1 MAFSRQQTSANP
13 SQFLPLNENDSQDM
27 ILLQVLTEASAMAV
41 ASPMS
46 PPTSKR
52 GAESAGELATRHY
65 RGVRRRPWGKFAAE
79 IRDSTRHGARV
90 WLGTF
95 DTAEEAAVAYDRAAF
110 RMRGAKAL
118 LNFPPG
124 FVLSDGKVK
133 KEGEEFVERRGL
145 RLYKKVGCAYVDVP
159 IKLISSDELN
169 AKSSSNLIETS
180 VDHSDWLDGSISSP
194 SGEVG
199 DDWVEPVDEFH
210 ELYGL
215 NVSRNLQKAFS
226 YCGSKRFRWKSRKK

>member
-27 ILLQVLTEASAMAV
+27 ILLQVLTEASTMAV

-46 PPTSKR
+46 PPTAKR
-52 GAESAGELATRHY
+52 GAESGGELATRHY

-79 IRDSTRHGARV
+79 IRDSSRHGARV

-133 KEGEEFVERRGL
+133 KEGEELMESRG
-145 RLYKKVGCAYVDVP
+145 
-159 IKLISSDELN
+159 
-169 AKSSSNLIETS
+169 
-180 VDHSDWLDGSISSP
+180 
-194 SGEVG
+194 
-199 DDWVEPVDEFH
+199 
-210 ELYGL
+210 
-215 NVSRNLQKAFS
+215 
-226 YCGSKRFRWKSRKK
+226 